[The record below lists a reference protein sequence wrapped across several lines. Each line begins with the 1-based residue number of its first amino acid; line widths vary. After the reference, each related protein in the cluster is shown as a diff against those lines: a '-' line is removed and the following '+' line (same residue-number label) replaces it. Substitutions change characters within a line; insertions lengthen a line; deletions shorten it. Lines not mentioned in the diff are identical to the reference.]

1 MGWQIKVFFSFCFI
15 YFSFDT
21 ALFLGIGSLDTD
33 EDQSTYY
40 NELASLATQKGYVCL
55 YFINTWLSYI
65 MYECKILYLLFL
77 YCTVFKLLFKKI
89 VIVIF
94 KLLCMSCVPL
104 TKSCMNFPLIPFE
117 FNEIFKKSIFR

>member
-1 MGWQIKVFFSFCFI
+1 MGPALYYSILIASRKPGSKVILCTDGLANKGFFSFCFI

-55 YFINTWLSYI
+55 YFINT
-65 MYECKILYLLFL
+65 
-77 YCTVFKLLFKKI
+77 
-89 VIVIF
+89 
-94 KLLCMSCVPL
+94 
-104 TKSCMNFPLIPFE
+104 
-117 FNEIFKKSIFR
+117 